1 MRRTKFLIVTAIA
14 LTITACKNERS
25 DQASLDVLDNELV
38 GNASDPALTAALEDQ
53 IMVDPNLTAKGGR
66 GTRRTPGALAQP
78 IPPERRADAAKAEYA
93 MANGKLL
100 RTPAAGKFTG
110 GGTDGQPV
118 TLGQLA
124 SSQKAGAAGGGNPCA
139 DKLNYSARW
148 AARLAPE
155 MAVYPQA
162 RVVEAAGGNEAPCK
176 MRVVTFRATANMQA
190 VLDYYYT
197 KAVRAGYSAEHLEDG
212 KDHMLGGTRRDDAYM
227 LFLRNLP
234 GGGTEV
240 DLISNVAA

>member
-1 MRRTKFLIVTAIA
+1 MRRTKFMIATAILVSLA
-14 LTITACKNERS
+14 ACGRKDS

-53 IMVDPNLTAKGGR
+53 IMVDPNLAAKGGR
-66 GTRRTPGALAQP
+66 GTRRTPGALSQP

-110 GGTDGQPV
+110 GNAGEPV

-124 SSQKAGAAGGGNPCA
+124 SSQKAGAAGGNGCA
-139 DKLNYSARW
+139 DKIDYSARW

-155 MAVYPQA
+155 MSLYPKA

-176 MRVVTFRATANMQA
+176 MRVVTFRADANMQA

-212 KDHMLGGTRRDDAYM
+212 KDHMLGGTRRDDAFM
-227 LFLRNLP
+227 LFLRDLP

-240 DLISNVAA
+240 DLVSNVIV

>member
-1 MRRTKFLIVTAIA
+1 MRRTKFMIATAVLMSLA
-14 LTITACKNERS
+14 ACGRKDSE
-25 DQASLDVLDNELV
+25 QASLEVLDNELV

-53 IMVDPNLTAKGGR
+53 IMVDPNLAAKNGK
-66 GTRRTPGALAQP
+66 GTRRTPGALSQP

-100 RTPAAGKFTG
+100 RTPGAGKFT

-124 SSQKAGAAGGGNPCA
+124 ASQKAGAAGGNPCA
-139 DKLNYSARW
+139 DKLDYSARW
-148 AARLAPE
+148 AARMPE
-155 MAVYPQA
+155 EMSIYPQA

-176 MRVVTFRATANMQA
+176 LRVVTFRSSATMQA

-212 KDHMLGGTRRDDAYM
+212 KDHMLGGTRRDDAFM

>member
-1 MRRTKFLIVTAIA
+1 MRCTKIMLVTATLLSLA
-14 LTITACKNERS
+14 ACGRKDG

-38 GNASDPALTAALEDQ
+38 GNAGDPALTAALEDQ
-53 IMVDPNLTAKGGR
+53 ILVDPNLAAKGGR

-78 IPPERRADAAKAEYA
+78 IPPERRANAAKAEYA

-100 RTPAAGKFTG
+100 RAPDAAKFTG
-110 GGTDGQPV
+110 NAGEPA

-124 SSQKAGAAGGGNPCA
+124 ASQKAGAAGANGCA
-139 DKLNYSARW
+139 DKLDYSARW

-155 MAVYPQA
+155 MSVYPKA
-162 RVVEAAGGNEAPCK
+162 RVVEAGGGNEAPCK
-176 MRVVTFRATANMQA
+176 MRVVTFRADADMQA

-212 KDHMLGGTRRDDAYM
+212 KDHMLGGTRRDDAFM

-240 DLISNVAA
+240 DLVSNVIA

>member
-1 MRRTKFLIVTAIA
+1 MRRTKFLIVSAIA
-14 LTITACKNERS
+14 LTLAACKNERS
-25 DQASLDVLDNELV
+25 EQASLDVLDNELV
-38 GNASDPALTAALEDQ
+38 GNAGDPALTAALEDQ
-53 IMVDPNLTAKGGR
+53 IMVDPSLAAKNGR
-66 GTRRTPGALAQP
+66 GTRRTPGALSQP

-100 RTPAAGKFTG
+100 RAPAAGKFTSNAG
-110 GGTDGQPV
+110 EPV

-124 SSQKAGAAGGGNPCA
+124 SSQKAGAAGGNPCA
-139 DKLNYSARW
+139 DKLEYSARW

-155 MAVYPQA
+155 MSVYPQA
-162 RVVEAAGGNEAPCK
+162 RVVEAAGGNEAPCR
-176 MRVVTFRATANMQA
+176 MRVVTFRADADMQA

-197 KAVRAGYSAEHLEDG
+197 KAIRAGYSAEHLEDG

>member
-1 MRRTKFLIVTAIA
+1 MRRTKFMIATAVLLSLA
-14 LTITACKNERS
+14 ACGRKDS

-53 IMVDPNLTAKGGR
+53 IMVDPSLAAKNGR

-100 RTPAAGKFTG
+100 RAPGAGKFTG
-110 GGTDGQPV
+110 NAGEPV

-124 SSQKAGAAGGGNPCA
+124 ASQKAGAAGGNPCA
-139 DKLNYSARW
+139 DKLDYSARW
-148 AARLAPE
+148 AARLPGE
-155 MAVYPQA
+155 MTIYPNA
-162 RVVEAAGGNEAPCK
+162 RVVEAAGANEAPCK
-176 MRVVTFRATANMQA
+176 MRVVTFRADANMQA

-212 KDHMLGGTRRDDAYM
+212 KDHMLGGTRRDDAFM

>member
-1 MRRTKFLIVTAIA
+1 MRRTKFLIAAAIA
-14 LTITACKNERS
+14 LSITACKNERS

-38 GNASDPALTAALEDQ
+38 GNAGDPALTAALEDQ
-53 IMVDPNLTAKGGR
+53 IMVDPNLAAKGGR

-100 RTPAAGKFTG
+100 RAPAAGKFTG
-110 GGTDGQPV
+110 DAGNTV

-124 SSQKAGAAGGGNPCA
+124 SSQKAGAAGGNPCA
-139 DKLNYSARW
+139 DKLDYSARW

-155 MAVYPQA
+155 MTVYPQA

-176 MRVVTFRATANMQA
+176 MRVVTFRADANMQA